1 MGAPPSSVGA
11 VKLTMALFSHG
22 FTSVTVGALAGSAG
36 TGVTGALASLAA
48 DVPAAFVAVTVKV
61 YGVLFVSPVMVHSRA
76 GAVIVHV
83 SPPGLAVT
91 V

>member
-1 MGAPPSSVGA
+1 
-11 VKLTMALFSHG
+11 VKLTIRLSSHG
-22 FTSVTVGALAGSAG
+22 FTFVIVGALAGTAA

-61 YGVLFVSPVMVHSRA
+61 YGVSFVSPVMVHSRS
-76 GAVIVHV
+76 GAVTVQV

-91 V
+91 R